1 MKHWRIGWHLL
12 AVACAMWATGQS
24 IWTWLETVLDH
35 IQPFPSPADFF
46 FLASIPLALIGL
58 LLFP

>member
-1 MKHWRIGWHLL
+1 MLG
-12 AVACAMWATGQS
+12 
-24 IWTWLETVLDH
+24 H

-58 LLFP
+58 LFLSAPATHSGRARTLLDGLIGAASVLFVS